1 MFLKTCCFR
10 LSLIFLVVSC
20 LSAPLHAQSN
30 KEKAVTLARAGVAL
44 LEEGK
49 LDEALKM
56 FEEAYRLDPVPL
68 LLGHMAKV
76 YEKKGDALKA
86 RELYERWVASETDPK
101 RQEKAKARLQELLGR
116 MFGKLTINASPI
128 GALVK
133 VDDMEVE
140 SGVPIYLLR
149 GTHKV
154 EVTLRNHSPER
165 RTVQVIA
172 GTNTELTIELKPLLG
187 KIEVRGQPE
196 GAVVSVNGTDARRLP
211 LDKPFEVSPGL
222 HVVEVTAE
230 GFEKMQKTVQVGP
243 GETISI
249 VANLK
254 PLPSVAIQ
262 PPAPPKPEKPVVEK
276 VQVEVQKP
284 RRSPWPWVSLSVGVA
299 TTGVGI
305 AMSILAHQERQKV
318 RDADKEGDVALMTMS
333 EAQSHVNKAETYDKV
348 SYAMFGLGGVAIVTG
363 VVLAVTLRPKEAKA
377 SKEVP
382 IVGASFVP
390 GGGIVS
396 LEGRF

>member
-1 MFLKTCCFR
+1 
-10 LSLIFLVVSC
+10 
-20 LSAPLHAQSN
+20 
-30 KEKAVTLARAGVAL
+30 
-44 LEEGK
+44 
-49 LDEALKM
+49 
-56 FEEAYRLDPVPL
+56 
-68 LLGHMAKV
+68 
-76 YEKKGDALKA
+76 
-86 RELYERWVASETDPK
+86 
-101 RQEKAKARLQELLGR
+101 
-116 MFGKLTINASPI
+116 MFGKLTVSASPQ
-128 GALVK
+128 GALIK
-133 VDDMEVE
+133 VDDKEVQ
-140 SGVPIYLLR
+140 SGVPILLPR

-154 EVTLRNHSPER
+154 EVTLRNHSPET

-172 GTNTELTIELKPLLG
+172 GTKTELTIELKPLLG
-187 KIEVRGQPE
+187 KIEVRGEPK

-211 LDKPFEVSPGL
+211 LDKPFEVPPGL

-243 GETISI
+243 GETVSI
-249 VANLK
+249 VAHLK
-254 PLPSVAIQ
+254 PLPSVAIHL
-262 PPAPPKPEKPVVEK
+262 PPPPSAQE
-276 VQVEVQKP
+276 P
-284 RRSPWPWVSLSVGVA
+284 RRSPWPWVSLGVGA
-299 TTGVGI
+299 LTTGVGI

-318 RDADKEGDVALMTMS
+318 RDAEKDGDVVLMTMS

>member
-10 LSLIFLVVSC
+10 LSLVFLVVSC
-20 LSAPLHAQSN
+20 LSAPLYAQSK

-56 FEEAYRLDPVPL
+56 FEEAYRLDPAPV

-76 YEKKGDALKA
+76 YQKKGDALKA
-86 RELYERWVASETDPK
+86 RELYEQWVASETDPK
-101 RQEKAKARLQELLGR
+101 RQEKAKARLQELLDS
-116 MFGKLTINASPI
+116 MFGKLTVSASPQ
-128 GALVK
+128 GALIK
-133 VDDMEVE
+133 VDDKEVQ
-140 SGVPIYLLR
+140 SGVPLELPR

-154 EVTLRNHSPER
+154 EVTLRNHSPET

-187 KIEVRGQPE
+187 KIEVRGEPK

-243 GETISI
+243 GETVSV

-254 PLPSVAIQ
+254 PLAPVAIQ
-262 PPAPPKPEKPVVEK
+262 PPAPSKAEKPVVEK

-284 RRSPWPWVSLSVGVA
+284 RRSPWPWVSLGVGVA

-318 RDADKEGDVALMTMS
+318 RDAEKEGDVALMTMS
-333 EAQSHVNKAETYDKV
+333 EAQSHVSKAETYDKV

-377 SKEVP
+377 SKEVL

>member
-10 LSLIFLVVSC
+10 LSLVFLAVAC
-20 LSAPLHAQSN
+20 LSASVHAQSK

-56 FEEAYRLDPVPL
+56 FEEAYRLDPAPL

-86 RELYERWVASETDPK
+86 RELYEQWVASETDPK
-101 RQEKAKARLQELLGR
+101 RQEKAKARLQELLDT
-116 MFGKLTINASPI
+116 MFGKLTVSASPQ
-128 GALVK
+128 GALIK
-133 VDDMEVE
+133 VDDKEVQ
-140 SGVPIYLLR
+140 SGAPVELPR

-154 EVTLRNHSPER
+154 EVTLRNHSPEM

-187 KIEVRGQPE
+187 KIEVRGEPK

-243 GETISI
+243 GETVSV

-254 PLPSVAIQ
+254 PLPSVAIHR
-262 PPAPPKPEKPVVEK
+262 PAPPSAQE
-276 VQVEVQKP
+276 P
-284 RRSPWPWVSLSVGVA
+284 RRSPWPWVSLGVGVA

-318 RDADKEGDVALMTMS
+318 RDAEKDGDVVLMYSS

-363 VVLAVTLRPKEAKA
+363 VVLAVTLRPKEANA